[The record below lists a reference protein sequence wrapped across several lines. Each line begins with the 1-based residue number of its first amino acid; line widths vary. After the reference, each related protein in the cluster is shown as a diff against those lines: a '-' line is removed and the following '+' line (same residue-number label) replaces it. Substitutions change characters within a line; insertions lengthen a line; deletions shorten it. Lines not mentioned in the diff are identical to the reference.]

1 MSKNPAKSR
10 VVGVLPKAPDL
21 ECHVRV
27 IEVEN
32 VRVAEFRD
40 YIPSLEEYG
49 RGYWLPMSE
58 SALYGAINAIT
69 EIINSE
75 TLEK

>member
-27 IEVEN
+27 IDVEN
-32 VRVAEFRD
+32 VRVAELRD

-75 TLEK
+75 ALEK

>member
-27 IEVEN
+27 IDVEN
-32 VRVAEFRD
+32 VRVAELRD

-75 TLEK
+75 TLDK

>member
-10 VVGVLPKAPDL
+10 VVGILPKAPDL
-21 ECHVRV
+21 ECHIRV

-32 VRVAEFRD
+32 VMVVELRD

-49 RGYWLPMSE
+49 RGYWLPLSE
-58 SALYGAINAIT
+58 TALYGTINSLT
-69 EIINSE
+69 EVINSE
-75 TLEK
+75 ALEK